1 MMDRLSRVPIFVAVA
16 RHGSFAEAARRL
28 GMTGSAVSKQVQ
40 RLENDLGVR
49 LFHRTTRQLS
59 LTDEG
64 SFLFERSA
72 PLVEGIEEVGEM
84 LVGRKAK
91 PEGSLRISAPVA
103 LAQRVLKE
111 PLTSFTSHHPR
122 IQLHVELSDRF
133 VDLVGEGFDLAI
145 RIGHLEDSSLVAR
158 RLSDVPMVLV
168 GAPILLAEYGTPSTP
183 EDLSKIPFIHYAP
196 ERAVQRLKFQ
206 CGSDEPVQIAT
217 QAKLST
223 NNDQMMVSFASAGQG
238 LILLPRFMVESEL
251 NDGRLREVLSDY
263 RLFPERKLYAVF
275 PHGRHLPL
283 KTRAL
288 IDFLVDELAL
298 KKPEHKGLGFLGS
311 R

>member
-1 MMDRLSRVPIFVAVA
+1 MDRLSRIPIFVAVA

-40 RLENDLGVR
+40 RLENDLGAR

-84 LVGRKAK
+84 LAGRKVN
-91 PEGSLRISAPVA
+91 PEGSLRISAPVG

-111 PLTSFTSHHPR
+111 PLTSFITKNR
-122 IQLHVELSDRF
+122 GINLHVELSDRF

-158 RLSDVPMVLV
+158 RLADIPMVLV
-168 GAPILLAEYGTPSTP
+168 GAPILLAEYGTPKTP
-183 EDLSKIPFIHYAP
+183 DDLANIPFVHYGSDRNA
-196 ERAVQRLKFQ
+196 QRLKLQ
-206 CGSDEPVQIAT
+206 KGLEEPLQIVT
-217 QAKLST
+217 QARLST
-223 NNDQMMVSFASAGQG
+223 NNDQIMVSFARAGEG

-251 NDGRLREVLSDY
+251 QNERLREVLPDY
-263 RLFPERKLYAVF
+263 RLIPERKLYAVF

-283 KTRAL
+283 KTRVL
-288 IDFLVDELAL
+288 IDFLVEELA
-298 KKPEHKGLGFLGS
+298 
-311 R
+311 

>member
-1 MMDRLSRVPIFVAVA
+1 MGFAENMDRLSRIPIFVAVA

-40 RLENDLGVR
+40 RLENDLGAR

-84 LVGRKAK
+84 LAGRKVN
-91 PEGSLRISAPVA
+91 PEGSLRVSAPVA

-111 PLTSFTSHHPR
+111 PLTSFIMKNSGIH
-122 IQLHVELSDRF
+122 LHVELSDRF

-158 RLSDVPMVLV
+158 RLADVPMVLV
-168 GAPILLAEYGTPSTP
+168 GAPILLAEYGTPKTP
-183 EDLSKIPFIHYAP
+183 DDLSNIPFVHYGSDRNA
-196 ERAVQRLKFQ
+196 QRLKLQ
-206 CGSDEPVQIAT
+206 RDSEEPVQIVT
-217 QAKLST
+217 QARLST
-223 NNDQMMVSFASAGQG
+223 NNDQMMVSFARAGQG

-251 NDGRLREVLSDY
+251 QNERLREVLPDY
-263 RLFPERKLYAVF
+263 QLIPERKLYAVF

-283 KTRAL
+283 KTRVL
-288 IDFLVDELAL
+288 IDFLVEELA
-298 KKPEHKGLGFLGS
+298 
-311 R
+311 

>member
-1 MMDRLSRVPIFVAVA
+1 MDRLSRVPIFVAVA

-40 RLENDLGVR
+40 RLESDLGVR

-84 LVGRKAK
+84 LAGRKAK

-111 PLTSFTSHHPR
+111 PLTSFASHHPG

-183 EDLSKIPFIHYAP
+183 EDLSRIPFIHYAS
-196 ERAVQRLKFQ
+196 ERAVQRLKLQ
-206 CGSDEPVQIAT
+206 RGSDEPVQIAT
-217 QAKLST
+217 PAKRST
-223 NNDQMMVSFASAGQG
+223 NNDQMMVSFARAGQG

-251 NDGRLREVLSDY
+251 DNGRLREVLPDY

-288 IDFLVDELAL
+288 IDFLVDELTTNN
-298 KKPEHKGLGFLGS
+298 PSTKGSGF
-311 R
+311 

>member
-1 MMDRLSRVPIFVAVA
+1 MDRLSRVPIFVAVA

-40 RLENDLGVR
+40 RLEADLGVR

-84 LVGRKAK
+84 LAGRKAK

-103 LAQRVLKE
+103 LAQRLLKE
-111 PLTSFTSHHPR
+111 PLSSFVGRYPDVN
-122 IQLHVELSDRF
+122 LHVELSDRF
-133 VDLVGEGFDLAI
+133 VDLVAEGFDLAV

-158 RLSDVPMVLV
+158 RLGDVDMVLV
-168 GAPILLAEYGTPSTP
+168 GAPILLAEYGVPTDPQA
-183 EDLSKIPFIHYAP
+183 LSRVPFIHYAS
-196 ERAVQRLKFQ
+196 ERSNARLQFMKD
-206 CGSDEPVQIAT
+206 GEPIPVVTEAR
-217 QAKLST
+217 LST
-223 NNDQMMVSFASAGQG
+223 NNDQMMVSFAKAGYG
-238 LILLPRFMVESEL
+238 LIVLPRFMVEAEIA
-251 NDGRLREVLSDY
+251 DGSLREVLAEY
-263 RLFPERKLYAVF
+263 QVYPPRKLYAVF

-283 KTRAL
+283 KTRVL
-288 IDFLVDELAL
+288 IDFLVQEFAV
-298 KKPEHKGLGFLGS
+298 
-311 R
+311 

>member
-1 MMDRLSRVPIFVAVA
+1 MDRLSRVPIFVAVA

-84 LVGRKAK
+84 LAGRKAK

-111 PLTSFTSHHPR
+111 PLTSFASHHPG
-122 IQLHVELSDRF
+122 INLHIELSDRF

-168 GAPILLAEYGTPSTP
+168 GAPILLAEYGTPETP
-183 EDLSKIPFIHYAP
+183 EDVTKIPFIHYASD
-196 ERAVQRLKFQ
+196 RSVQRFKLQ
-206 CGSDEPVQIAT
+206 RGGDEPIQVIT
-217 QAKLST
+217 QARLST
-223 NNDQMMVSFASAGQG
+223 NNDQMMVSFAKAGQG
-238 LILLPRFMVESEL
+238 LILLPKFMVESEL
-251 NDGRLREVLSDY
+251 QDGKLREILPDY

-288 IDFLVDELAL
+288 IDFLIDELA
-298 KKPEHKGLGFLGS
+298 
-311 R
+311 

>member
-1 MMDRLSRVPIFVAVA
+1 MDRLSRIPIFVAVA

-40 RLENDLGVR
+40 RLENDLGAR

-84 LVGRKAK
+84 LAGRKVN
-91 PEGSLRISAPVA
+91 PEGSLRISAPVG

-111 PLTSFTSHHPR
+111 PLTSFIMKNR
-122 IQLHVELSDRF
+122 GINLHVELSDRF

-158 RLSDVPMVLV
+158 RLADIPMVLV
-168 GAPILLAEYGTPSTP
+168 GAPILLAEYGTPKTP
-183 EDLSKIPFIHYAP
+183 DDLANIPFVHYGSDRNA
-196 ERAVQRLKFQ
+196 QRLKLQ
-206 CGSDEPVQIAT
+206 KGLEEPLQIVT
-217 QAKLST
+217 QARLST
-223 NNDQMMVSFASAGQG
+223 NNDQIMVSFARAGEG

-251 NDGRLREVLSDY
+251 QNERLREVLPDY
-263 RLFPERKLYAVF
+263 RLIPERKLYAVF

-283 KTRAL
+283 KTRVL
-288 IDFLVDELAL
+288 IDFLVEELA
-298 KKPEHKGLGFLGS
+298 
-311 R
+311 

>member
-1 MMDRLSRVPIFVAVA
+1 MDRLSRIPIFVAVA

-40 RLENDLGVR
+40 RLENDLGAR

-84 LVGRKAK
+84 LAGRKVN

-111 PLTSFTSHHPR
+111 PLTSFTMKHSGIH
-122 IQLHVELSDRF
+122 LHVELSDRF

-158 RLSDVPMVLV
+158 RLADVPMVLV
-168 GAPILLAEYGTPSTP
+168 GAPILLAEYGTPQTP
-183 EDLSKIPFIHYAP
+183 DDLSNMPFVHYGSDRNA
-196 ERAVQRLKFQ
+196 QRLKLQ
-206 CGSDEPVQIAT
+206 KGLEEPLQIVT
-217 QAKLST
+217 QARLST
-223 NNDQMMVSFASAGQG
+223 NNDQMMVSFARAGQG

-251 NDGRLREVLSDY
+251 QNERLREVLPDY
-263 RLFPERKLYAVF
+263 QAIPERKLYAVF

-283 KTRAL
+283 KTRVL
-288 IDFLVDELAL
+288 IDFLVEELA
-298 KKPEHKGLGFLGS
+298 
-311 R
+311 

>member
-1 MMDRLSRVPIFVAVA
+1 MDRLSRVPMFVAVA

-84 LVGRKAK
+84 LAGRKAK

-111 PLTSFTSHHPR
+111 PLTSFASHHPG
-122 IQLHVELSDRF
+122 IHLHVELSDRF
-133 VDLVGEGFDLAI
+133 IDLVGEGFDLAI

-183 EDLSKIPFIHYAP
+183 DDLSTIPFIHYVS
-196 ERAVQRLKFQ
+196 ERGVPRLKLQ
-206 CGSDEPVQIAT
+206 RGSDEPILIAT
-217 QAKLST
+217 QAKLSS
-223 NNDQMMVSFASAGQG
+223 NNDQMMVSFA
-238 LILLPRFMVESEL
+238 
-251 NDGRLREVLSDY
+251 
-263 RLFPERKLYAVF
+263 K
-275 PHGRHLPL
+275 
-283 KTRAL
+283 
-288 IDFLVDELAL
+288 LAL
-298 KKPEHKGLGFLGS
+298 V
-311 R
+311 

>member
-1 MMDRLSRVPIFVAVA
+1 MDRLSRVPIFVAVA

-64 SFLFERSA
+64 LFLFERSA

-84 LVGRKAK
+84 LAGRQAK
-91 PEGSLRISAPVA
+91 PGGSLRLSAPLA
-103 LAQRVLKE
+103 LAQRLLKE
-111 PLTSFTSHHPR
+111 PLASFASHHPD
-122 IQLHVELSDRF
+122 INLHVELSDRF

-145 RIGHLEDSSLVAR
+145 RIGHLEDSSLIAR
-158 RLSDVPMVLV
+158 RLADVPMILV
-168 GAPILLAEYGTPSTP
+168 GAPILLAQYGTPQSA
-183 EDLSKIPFIHYAP
+183 EDLVKIPFIHYAS
-196 ERAVQRLKFQ
+196 ERVVQRLKLQ
-206 CGSDEPVQIAT
+206 KGNEEPIQINT
-217 QAKLST
+217 QGRLST
-223 NNDQMMVSFASAGQG
+223 NNDQMMVSFARAGQG
-238 LILLPRFMVESEL
+238 LIMLPKFMVKTEL
-251 NDGRLREVLSDY
+251 DKDSLREVLPLY
-263 RLFPERKLYAVF
+263 RLYPERKIYAIF

-288 IDFLVDELAL
+288 IDFLVDELA
-298 KKPEHKGLGFLGS
+298 
-311 R
+311 

>member
-1 MMDRLSRVPIFVAVA
+1 MDRLSRIPIFVAVA

-28 GMTGSAVSKQVQ
+28 NMTGSAVSKQVQ
-40 RLENDLGVR
+40 RLENDLGAR

-84 LVGRKAK
+84 LAGRKVN

-111 PLTSFTSHHPR
+111 PLTSFIMKHPG
-122 IQLHVELSDRF
+122 IHLHVELSDRF

-158 RLSDVPMVLV
+158 RLADVPMVLV
-168 GAPILLAEYGTPSTP
+168 GAPILLAEYGTPQTP
-183 EDLSKIPFIHYAP
+183 DDLSNMPFVHYGSDRNA
-196 ERAVQRLKFQ
+196 QRLR
-206 CGSDEPVQIAT
+206 AT
-217 QAKLST
+217 KRFGGTAT
-223 NNDQMMVSFASAGQG
+223 NRNSS
-238 LILLPRFMVESEL
+238 
-251 NDGRLREVLSDY
+251 
-263 RLFPERKLYAVF
+263 
-275 PHGRHLPL
+275 
-283 KTRAL
+283 
-288 IDFLVDELAL
+288 
-298 KKPEHKGLGFLGS
+298 
-311 R
+311 

>member
-1 MMDRLSRVPIFVAVA
+1 MDRLSRIPIFVAVA

-40 RLENDLGVR
+40 RLENDLGAR

-84 LVGRKAK
+84 LAGRKVN
-91 PEGSLRISAPVA
+91 PEGSLRVSAPVA

-111 PLTSFTSHHPR
+111 PLTSFIMQNSGIH
-122 IQLHVELSDRF
+122 LHVELSDRF

-158 RLSDVPMVLV
+158 RLADVPMVLV
-168 GAPILLAEYGTPSTP
+168 GAPILLAEYGTPKTP
-183 EDLSKIPFIHYAP
+183 DDLSNIPFVHYGSDRNA
-196 ERAVQRLKFQ
+196 QRLKLQ
-206 CGSDEPVQIAT
+206 RDSEEPVQIVT
-217 QAKLST
+217 QARLST
-223 NNDQMMVSFASAGQG
+223 NNDQMMVSFARAGQG

-251 NDGRLREVLSDY
+251 QNERLREVLPDY
-263 RLFPERKLYAVF
+263 QLIPERKLYAVF

-283 KTRAL
+283 KTRVL
-288 IDFLVDELAL
+288 IDFLVAELA
-298 KKPEHKGLGFLGS
+298 
-311 R
+311 